1 VKVALRQEDLGGG
14 IEAVVYR
21 FPTERI
27 EVREQRRR
35 IAARRRRLV
44 VRRRRLALAGVTILM
59 SCGLLLATGPSG
71 TATASRDDAPK
82 AVVMRAGDSLWSLAE
97 RYAPEGI
104 DPRAYVDAV
113 MTTNGFEAPPEAGQR
128 VRLP

>member
-1 VKVALRQEDLGGG
+1 VALRREDLSGGRD
-14 IEAVVYR
+14 AVVYR
-21 FPTERI
+21 FPSERV

-35 IAARRRRLV
+35 LAARRRRLV
-44 VRRRRLALAGVTILM
+44 ARRRRLALAGVTIVM

-71 TATASRDDAPK
+71 TATASRDDAPR
-82 AVVMRAGDSLWSLAE
+82 AVVMRSGDSLWDLAE

-113 MTTNGFEAPPEAGQR
+113 LSLNGMSGSPEAGQR